1 MIRGRI
7 SEDGE
12 AIIIPVAITD
22 SAGRLWPLET
32 VLDTGF
38 VGDLSLPASAIRR
51 LGLVRAGSLNF
62 VLANGESAR
71 LRTYHARALWHDR
84 LLDIEVTETGDI
96 PLIGVR
102 MLRGSR
108 VTMDMVPG
116 GEIAIEEVS
125 PTQR

>member
-1 MIRGRI
+1 MIQGRI

-12 AIIIPVAITD
+12 AIIVPVAIMD

-38 VGDLSLPASAIRR
+38 VGDLSLPSTVIRR

-62 VLANGESAR
+62 ILANGAPAR
-71 LRTYHARALWHDR
+71 LRTYHARVFWHDL
-84 LLDIEVTETGDI
+84 LLDVEVTQTGDV
-96 PLIGVR
+96 PLIGIR

-108 VTMDMVPG
+108 VTMDILPG
-116 GEIAIEEVS
+116 GEVIIEEVS
-125 PTQR
+125 PTQP

>member
-12 AIIIPVAITD
+12 AIIVPVAITD
-22 SAGRLWPLET
+22 SDGRLWPLET

-38 VGDLSLPASAIRR
+38 VGDLSLPSIAIRR

-62 VLANGESAR
+62 ILANGEPVR

-84 LLDIEVTETGDI
+84 LLDIEVTETGDV

-108 VTMDMVPG
+108 VTMDMLPG
-116 GEIAIEEVS
+116 GEVIIEEVA
-125 PTQR
+125 PM

>member
-12 AIIIPVAITD
+12 AIIIPVAIMD

-38 VGDLSLPASAIRR
+38 VGDLSLPSTVIRR
-51 LGLVRAGSLNF
+51 LDLVRAGSLNF
-62 VLANGESAR
+62 ILANGEPAR
-71 LRTYHARALWHDR
+71 LRTYHARVYWHDR
-84 LLDIEVTETGDI
+84 LMDIEVTETGDV
-96 PLIGVR
+96 PLIGIR

-108 VTMDMVPG
+108 GTMDMLPN
-116 GEIAIEEVS
+116 GEVVIEEVS
-125 PTQR
+125 PTQS

>member
-12 AIIIPVAITD
+12 AIIVPMAITD
-22 SAGRLWPLET
+22 SDGRLWPLET

-38 VGDLSLPASAIRR
+38 VGDLSLPSIAIRR

-62 VLANGESAR
+62 ILANGEAVR

-84 LLDIEVTETGDI
+84 LLDIEVTETGDV

-108 VTMDMVPG
+108 VTMDMLPC
-116 GEIAIEEVS
+116 GEVIIEEVA
-125 PTQR
+125 PM

>member
-12 AIIIPVAITD
+12 AIIVPVAITD
-22 SAGRLWPLET
+22 SDGRLWPLET

-38 VGDLSLPASAIRR
+38 VGDLSLPSTAIRR

-62 VLANGESAR
+62 ILANGEPVR
-71 LRTYHARALWHDR
+71 LRTYHTRALWHYR
-84 LLDIEVTETGDI
+84 LLDIEVTETGDV

-108 VTMDMVPG
+108 VTMDMLPG
-116 GEIAIEEVS
+116 GEVIIEEVA
-125 PTQR
+125 PM